1 MEKMLFLL
9 GSVVLI
15 LGIGLYVECQTYT
28 FPIKTVITNN
38 NEKATFLRTK
48 QVVKNGGSILEEEL
62 ILGCPSKKQATEE
75 NYYSGFKE
83 KVLVFLLE

>member
-15 LGIGLYVECQTYT
+15 LGIGLYVECQTYA

-38 NEKATFLRTK
+38 NEKATFLSTK